1 MILKVQRKP
10 YNSIKWENDKV
21 GIKLNNNMN
30 RVYSQVDFQ
39 WCDESNQYI
48 EVSSVSSDYA
58 GDWALCT
65 AVTNQTDT
73 DVGYAAG
80 ITTAAA
86 IVQFNKANVTFPLIT
101 KGYAATGTTS
111 VSFPEYSKLGVSD
124 VTNNAAGNEGDHQN
138 AVALTVGANTVEV
151 LRHNIHANLT
161 DLAAH
166 SQAGAMSNAGLV
178 LGNAVAAEFDNQ
190 VCAAFDGFD
199 TSKGTSTDGLKFLDI
214 MDALALLE
222 ANDAPR
228 PYSAVLHPQQMFGS
242 FGLSNEFG
250 SSAVNA
256 SNGAF
261 NGLSGAAEQ
270 QFMGT
275 GFVTSL
281 AGINFYTSPQVPNG
295 ADATEKKGAV
305 FAQTA
310 LGAAMLD
317 MGGGSFMQVA
327 MEREETQA
335 STVIVA
341 NGYFAVTE
349 LVDEHGV
356 EIHTE
361 IS

>member
-1 MILKVQRKP
+1 
-10 YNSIKWENDKV
+10 
-21 GIKLNNNMN
+21 MN

-124 VTNNAAGNEGDHQN
+124 VTNNAAGSEGDHQN

-166 SQAGAMSNAGLV
+166 SQSGAMSNAGLV

-190 VCAAFDGFD
+190 VCAAFDNFA

-214 MDALALLE
+214 MDALASLE

-228 PYSAVLHPQQMFGS
+228 PYSAVLHPLQMFGT

-250 SSAVNA
+250 SSAVQG

-261 NGLSGAAEQ
+261 NGLSGSAEQ

-281 AGINFYTSPQVPNG
+281 AGINFYTSPQVL
-295 ADATEKKGAV
+295 ATSDQHKGAV

-341 NGYFAVTE
+341 NGYFAITE
-349 LVDEHGV
+349 LVDLHGV

-361 IS
+361 TSSA

>member
-1 MILKVQRKP
+1 M
-10 YNSIKWENDKV
+10 
-21 GIKLNNNMN
+21 NNNMN

-58 GDWALCT
+58 GDFALCA

-101 KGYAATGTTS
+101 KGYAATNTTS

-124 VTNNAAGNEGDHQN
+124 VTNNAAGSEGDHQN

-166 SQAGAMSNAGLV
+166 SQSGAMSNAGLV

-190 VCAAFDGFD
+190 VCAAFDNFA

-214 MDALALLE
+214 MDALASLE

-228 PYSAVLHPQQMFGS
+228 PYSAVLHPLQMFGT

-250 SSAVNA
+250 SSAVQG

-261 NGLSGAAEQ
+261 NGLSGSAEQ

-281 AGINFYTSPQVPNG
+281 AGINFYTSPQVL
-295 ADATEKKGAV
+295 ATSDQHKGAV

-341 NGYFAVTE
+341 NGYFAITE
-349 LVDEHGV
+349 LVDLHGV

-361 IS
+361 TSSA

>member
-1 MILKVQRKP
+1 M
-10 YNSIKWENDKV
+10 
-21 GIKLNNNMN
+21 NNNMN

-58 GDWALCT
+58 GDFALCA

-124 VTNNAAGNEGDHQN
+124 VTNNAAGSEGDHQN

-166 SQAGAMSNAGLV
+166 SQSGAMSNAGLV

-190 VCAAFDGFD
+190 VCAAFDNFA

-214 MDALALLE
+214 MDALASLE

-228 PYSAVLHPQQMFGS
+228 PYSAVLHPLQMFGT

-250 SSAVNA
+250 SSAVQG

-261 NGLSGAAEQ
+261 NGLSGSAEQ

-281 AGINFYTSPQVPNG
+281 AGINFYTSPQVL
-295 ADATEKKGAV
+295 ATSDQHKGAV

-341 NGYFAVTE
+341 NGYFAITE
-349 LVDEHGV
+349 LVDLHGV

-361 IS
+361 TSSA

>member
-1 MILKVQRKP
+1 
-10 YNSIKWENDKV
+10 
-21 GIKLNNNMN
+21 MN

-124 VTNNAAGNEGDHQN
+124 VTNNAAGSEGDHQN

-161 DLAAH
+161 DLASH

-190 VCAAFDGFD
+190 VCAAFDNFA

-214 MDALALLE
+214 MDALASLE

-228 PYSAVLHPQQMFGS
+228 PYSAVLHPLQMFGT

-250 SSAVNA
+250 SSAVQG

-261 NGLSGAAEQ
+261 NGLSGSAEQ

-281 AGINFYTSPQVPNG
+281 AGINFYTSPQVL
-295 ADATEKKGAV
+295 ATSDQHKGAV

-341 NGYFAVTE
+341 NGYFAITE
-349 LVDEHGV
+349 LVDLHGV

-361 IS
+361 TSSA